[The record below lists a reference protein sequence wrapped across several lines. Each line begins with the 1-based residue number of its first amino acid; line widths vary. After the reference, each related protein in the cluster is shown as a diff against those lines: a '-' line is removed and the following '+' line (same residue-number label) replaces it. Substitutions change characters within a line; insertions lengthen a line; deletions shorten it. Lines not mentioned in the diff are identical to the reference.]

1 MFYWKVDDQEHFSA
15 DNFPVFK
22 FSGGNKREVMMYGL
36 PAMEYPGMIKVCESV
51 QTVYITILYTGHFYL
66 SLSHTHNH
74 LLCSPFLSPSPLLHF
89 SHSIHTFSPTFP
101 SFCLHVQ
108 AALHTGPE
116 VHPDH
121 RDANPTPNT
130 TEIVGKFIHDH
141 FKGVSTTPSIYEAC
155 LYTVSLSINLKCGPS
170 GLLKLP
176 REKVFVKLILLVMCL
191 RNFSKNVL
199 R

>member
-1 MFYWKVDDQEHFSA
+1 MNLYKQFILQY
-15 DNFPVFK
+15 
-22 FSGGNKREVMMYGL
+22 YI
-36 PAMEYPGMIKVCESV
+36 PA
-51 QTVYITILYTGHFYL
+51 TFT
-66 SLSHTHNH
+66 SLSHTHTH
-74 LLCSPFLSPSPLLHF
+74 THSLAMLSLSLTTPSSSFLPL
-89 SHSIHTFSPTFP
+89 HTFSPTFP

-155 LYTVSLSINLKCGPS
+155 LYTVSPSINLKCGPS
-170 GLLKLP
+170 GLLKLSS
-176 REKVFVKLILLVMCL
+176 EKVFVKLILLVMCL